1 VGSAAGAGPRVGP
14 GGKGQHRGDAGP
26 VPAAKGAP
34 REARPDAGPSVVP
47 QLGSAPGSRSE
58 GRSENRPRRSF
69 TPGGVSSGPV
79 RVNKLLREPV
89 LHFFVAGA
97 VLFLAHRLL
106 VGEPRTV
113 TVTRAVRADLA
124 RRYQDVY
131 GRQPT
136 ADELAA
142 EIHKW
147 ENDEALS
154 REALREHLDRDDPG
168 IRTILADKM
177 RLRAS
182 FDVPRRTPTDAEL
195 DDWLAKHR
203 DRYVMPARYDF
214 EFVEFPRSAARAQDD
229 LDAFEREVQ
238 AGKPPASLGRPVIG
252 GNLTAA
258 DLQARVDPALAEHL
272 LKLPPGGPWQRVET
286 PRSFY
291 LARLKAIGGGVPT
304 RQELG
309 ERLVEDWQRDVQQQA
324 TDRILQ
330 KTLQRYRFEVEP

>member
-1 VGSAAGAGPRVGP
+1 M
-14 GGKGQHRGDAGP
+14 
-26 VPAAKGAP
+26 
-34 REARPDAGPSVVP
+34 
-47 QLGSAPGSRSE
+47 
-58 GRSENRPRRSF
+58 
-69 TPGGVSSGPV
+69 

-89 LHFFVAGA
+89 FHFFVAGA

-106 VGEPRTV
+106 VGAPRTV

-124 RRYQDVY
+124 RVFQDVN

-147 ENDEALS
+147 QSDEALS

-182 FDVPRRTPTDAEL
+182 FEVPRRTPTDAEL
-195 DDWLAKHR
+195 DAWLAQHR
-203 DRYVMPARYDF
+203 DRYQMPARYDF
-214 EFVEFPRSAARAQDD
+214 EFVAFPRAEAHALQDR
-229 LDAFEREVQ
+229 DAFERALQ
-238 AGKPPASLGRPVIG
+238 AGKPAASLGRPVVRFPPITG
-252 GNLTAA
+252 RPRLAA
-258 DLQARVDPALAEHL
+258 RILLLPA
-272 LKLPPGGPWQRVET
+272 GGPWQRVET
-286 PRSFY
+286 PDAFY

-304 RQELG
+304 RQQLG
-309 ERLVEDWQRDVQQQA
+309 ERLVEDWQRATQQEA

-330 KTLQRYRFEVEP
+330 KTLDRYRFEVQP

>member
-1 VGSAAGAGPRVGP
+1 M
-14 GGKGQHRGDAGP
+14 
-26 VPAAKGAP
+26 
-34 REARPDAGPSVVP
+34 
-47 QLGSAPGSRSE
+47 
-58 GRSENRPRRSF
+58 
-69 TPGGVSSGPV
+69 

-89 LHFFVAGA
+89 FHFFVAGA

-106 VGEPRTV
+106 VGAPRTV

-124 RRYQDVY
+124 RVFQDVN

-147 ENDEALS
+147 QTDEALS

-182 FDVPRRTPTDAEL
+182 FEVPRRTPTDAEL
-195 DDWLAKHR
+195 DAWLAQHR
-203 DRYVMPARYDF
+203 DRYQMPARYDF
-214 EFVEFPRSAARAQDD
+214 EFVAFPRAEAHALQDR
-229 LDAFEREVQ
+229 DAFERALQ
-238 AGKPPASLGRPVIG
+238 AGKPAASLGRPVIG

-258 DLQARVDPALAEHL
+258 DLKTRIDPTLAARILLLPA
-272 LKLPPGGPWQRVET
+272 GGPWQRVET
-286 PRSFY
+286 PDGLY

-304 RQELG
+304 RQQLG
-309 ERLVEDWQRDVQQQA
+309 ERLVEDWQRATQQEA

-330 KTLQRYRFEVEP
+330 KTLDRYRFEVQP